1 MTGGGN
7 GPALAA
13 KAATSTIPIVFNIG
27 DDPVKVGLVASLSRP
42 GGNATGVNIL
52 TLELATKRLGLL
64 HDLLPKGA
72 ALGYLVNPKTSVS
85 TGVAR
90 TVIEAAQAMGREI
103 VPLEASSEAEID
115 AAFATIPQHRLGGLL
130 VAADPFFHA
139 RREQLVQW
147 TARLG
152 LAACFEQREFAVAGG
167 LMSYSTSL
175 TEFYRQMGFYAGRI
189 LRGEKPADLP
199 VVQSAKFELVVNMKT
214 AKILGLTLPSG
225 LMSIIDEAIES
236 ASLHRGTKQHV
247 ASAARLTVAN
257 RGQPT

>member
-1 MTGGGN
+1 MRRRQFIGLVCGAAAFWPTAWPVDLQAQQVRTIGFMHIASAGAMSHLVISFRQGLKEFGLEPADVPIEFRWADGRYDRLKAFAEDLVARRVALIVTGGGN

-72 ALGYLVNPKTSVS
+72 ALGYLVNPKTSAS

-152 LAACFEQREFAVAGG
+152 LAACFEQREFAWRAG
-167 LMSYSTSL
+167 
-175 TEFYRQMGFYAGRI
+175 
-189 LRGEKPADLP
+189 
-199 VVQSAKFELVVNMKT
+199 
-214 AKILGLTLPSG
+214 
-225 LMSIIDEAIES
+225 
-236 ASLHRGTKQHV
+236 
-247 ASAARLTVAN
+247 
-257 RGQPT
+257 